1 MGSYITF
8 PMGGY
13 YKLVE
18 NSMMYVL
25 VHLKFHKF
33 FWKNSI
39 KINCFTYI
47 NWRFVASMTQIWFL
61 FCLLQRFWKI
71 VIVTR
76 LLFEIN
82 VKIFFEL
89 NINAYL
95 FHSFPL
101 SESDNIN
108 IFEMVHVDVWEPF
121 SSETYDQ
128 KRYFLTILNDLS
140 KSTYL
145 GVVEAIEIRCLF
157 ACQYFYFLCWSRLF
171 VLTMEKKLWNFFCFK
186 KHH

>member
-1 MGSYITF
+1 M
-8 PMGGY
+8 
-13 YKLVE
+13 
-18 NSMMYVL
+18 
-25 VHLKFHKF
+25 
-33 FWKNSI
+33 
-39 KINCFTYI
+39 
-47 NWRFVASMTQIWFL
+47 
-61 FCLLQRFWKI
+61 
-71 VIVTR
+71 
-76 LLFEIN
+76 
-82 VKIFFEL
+82 KIFFEL

-145 GVVEAIEIRCLF
+145 GVVEAIEIRFYLLVKIFISYAENQFSTRIKTIRSTNGKEIVKLF
-157 ACQYFYFLCWSRLF
+157 LL
-171 VLTMEKKLWNFFCFK
+171 
-186 KHH
+186 